1 VTKHPP
7 KLLFLVTEDWYFC
20 SHRLPLA
27 AAALADGFDV
37 VVATR
42 VKQDRAS
49 IAAAGLRLIPLTW
62 SRRGFNPLMELGS
75 IWKIIQIYRREKPD
89 VVHHVALKPVLY
101 GSLAAWLCSVP
112 GIVNALGGLGFIFS
126 SETRMAKALRPL
138 ARLAF
143 RILLNVGRSLLIVQ
157 HSDDRRQL
165 MESAMISGS
174 RIRII
179 RGAGVDVSEFVPQP
193 EPAGVPL
200 VMLAS
205 RLLWDKGVG
214 EFVEAARSLLEQGVH
229 ARFVIVGQG
238 DPENPASIPDAQLKV
253 WMESGLVEWWGKRN
267 DMADVLSAAH
277 VVCLPTFYGEGVP
290 KVLLEAAACGR
301 PIIATDVPG
310 CREIVR
316 HGENGLLVPPR
327 NVIALSEAIR
337 RLVGAADV
345 RRDMGLR
352 GRKIAITEFSV
363 DRVIQETLTIY
374 RELLAR

>member
-1 VTKHPP
+1 VREHPP

-27 AAALADGFDV
+27 VAARTDGFEV

-42 VKQDRAS
+42 VNQDQAR

-62 SRRGFNPLMELGS
+62 SRRGFNPFMELGVL
-75 IWKIIQIYRREKPD
+75 WKLIRIYRREKPD
-89 VVHHVALKPVLY
+89 VVHHVAIKPVLY
-101 GSLAAWLCSVP
+101 GSLAAWFGSVP

-126 SETRMAKALRPL
+126 SETRMARTLRPL
-138 ARLAF
+138 AKAAF
-143 RILLNVGRSLLIVQ
+143 RMLLNVGRSLLIVQ
-157 HSDDRRQL
+157 HLDDQRL
-165 MESAMISGS
+165 LVEGGMIDGS
-174 RIRII
+174 RVRII
-179 RGAGVDVSEFVPQP
+179 RGAGVVINEFVPRP

-200 VMLAS
+200 VMLAA

-214 EFVEAARSLLEQGVH
+214 EFVEAARNLLQQGVQ

-238 DPENPASIPDAQLKV
+238 DPENPASIPDSQLKN
-253 WMESGLVEWWGKRN
+253 WQESGFIEWWGKRS
-267 DMADVLSAAH
+267 DMADVLSSAH
-277 VVCLPTFYGEGVP
+277 VICLPTAYGEGVP

-316 HGENGLLVPPR
+316 EGENGLLVPPG
-327 NVIALSEAIR
+327 NVTALTEAIR
-337 RLVGAADV
+337 HLVGAAEI
-345 RRDMGLR
+345 RQEMGLR
-352 GRKIAITEFSV
+352 GREIAETEFSV
-363 DRVIQETLTIY
+363 DSVIRETLSIY